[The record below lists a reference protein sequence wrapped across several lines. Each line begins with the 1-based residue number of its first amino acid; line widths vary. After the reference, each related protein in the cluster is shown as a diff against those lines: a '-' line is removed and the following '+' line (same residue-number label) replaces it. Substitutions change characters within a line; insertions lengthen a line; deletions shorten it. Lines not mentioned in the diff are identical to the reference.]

1 METPNHHSDTVFDE
15 SLYAI
20 DWNEIEN
27 TERDYEN
34 FLSDIENFFGMIL
47 KTKLLMNKN

>member
-1 METPNHHSDTVFDE
+1 METPTHQSDTVFDE
-15 SLYAI
+15 DLYAI

-27 TERDYEN
+27 TEEIMKI
-34 FLSDIENFFGMIL
+34 FSVTLKTFFGMIL